1 MTTFMPLLE
10 KLLKRFYLHLSREA
24 FFLSSLASKS
34 WLTCCASHE
43 AHLSK
48 MACAINTQK
57 TFRKSF
63 GGFSRGQRRK
73 KPPESSGSS
82 CEPKLSNLEIL
93 DCQVNEL
100 EKELEELT
108 TKAEETMQS
117 QLNLNWENRAK
128 ILEDFSHDFK
138 RCHSCNS
145 SEKEDQK
152 RLVSSFKRYERKL
165 RGSFREKMDVI
176 NTPIK
181 SKWTISLYFMR

>member
-1 MTTFMPLLE
+1 
-10 KLLKRFYLHLSREA
+10 
-24 FFLSSLASKS
+24 
-34 WLTCCASHE
+34 
-43 AHLSK
+43 
-48 MACAINTQK
+48 MACTINTQK

-73 KPPESSGSS
+73 KPPESSGS

-128 ILEDFSHDFK
+128 LLEDFSHDFK

-165 RGSFREKMDVI
+165 RGSFREKMEVI
-176 NTPIK
+176 KPSPIK
-181 SKWTISLYFMR
+181 LNSDMNQHIDVKN